1 MSSAREV
8 LVIAATQIGYTESPA
23 GSNKTKYGKW
33 YGLDGHPW
41 CAMFVSWCF
50 ASAGLI
56 KLVDVE
62 TPKGFHYTPRALTR
76 FKEEGRG
83 VSKYDAKPGDI
94 VFFQF
99 DSDPQVDHV
108 GIVESV
114 TEKGLVCIEG
124 NTSISGSQ
132 SNGGAV
138 LRRPRDLGLVAGC
151 IRPAYPVTVQPP
163 ADDFS
168 DADEMVIVRQG
179 GNAFFL
185 LGNGRLAH
193 IATTKTLQE
202 AIDSGIKDVDLAGD
216 DATFANVKAA
226 AAT

>member
-1 MSSAREV
+1 MTVEHVLSIAR
-8 LVIAATQIGYTESPA
+8 TQIGVTESPA
-23 GSNKTKYGKW
+23 GSNKTKYGAW
-33 YGLDGHPW
+33 YGLDGNPW

-50 ASAGLI
+50 MRAGLVG
-56 KLVDVE
+56 LVDVE
-62 TPKGFHYTPRALTR
+62 TPKGFHYTPRALAR

-83 VSKYDAKPGDI
+83 VPKYEAKPGDI

-114 TEKGLVCIEG
+114 SDRGLVCIEG

-138 LRRPRDLGLVAGC
+138 LRRPRDWGLVAGVV
-151 IRPAYPVTVQPP
+151 RPAWPVTVQP
-163 ADDFS
+163 AGGDDPET
-168 DADEMVIVRQG
+168 DEMVIVRQG

-185 LGNGRLAH
+185 LGNGRIAH
-193 IATTKTLQE
+193 IAKTETLQE
-202 AIDSGIKDVDLAGD
+202 AINSGIKDVDLSND
-216 DATFANVKAA
+216 LATFDNIKKAA
-226 AAT
+226 TTP